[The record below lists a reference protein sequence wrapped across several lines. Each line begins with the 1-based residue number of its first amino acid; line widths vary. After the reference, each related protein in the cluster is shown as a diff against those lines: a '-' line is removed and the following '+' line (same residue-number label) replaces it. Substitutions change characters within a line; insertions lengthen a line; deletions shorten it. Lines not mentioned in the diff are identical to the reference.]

1 VLRRSR
7 WCRTSCARRA
17 AAEATG
23 LPGWPAAYAACCARV
38 RASAALWERRLVGGP
53 VCGRAGLWERRPRR
67 DAAADRAPHRCEG
80 AAPTLP
86 SRLCPGLSK
95 LLRALSLW
103 ESLVFVGVPR
113 LCGSA
118 ALGAMRRPIKRCI
131 AARAQLPQ
139 SPAGSAPGLSKLLR
153 ALSLWESLVF
163 VGVPCLCGSAAL
175 GATRPPIKRCIAARA
190 QLPQSPAGSAPGLSK
205 LLRALSLW
213 ESLVLMGKPGLCGSA
228 LSLWERRPRR
238 DAATDQ
244 ALHRCEGAAPTPPS
258 WLCIGPVEMM
268 KSLVFVGAPPSAR
281 CGDRSSAA
289 SLRGRSS
296 HTPKLALHRTCR
308 NDEEPCLCGSAAL
321 GAMQPPIERCI
332 AARAR
337 LPPL

>member
-1 VLRRSR
+1 MGAPPSARCGRRS
-7 WCRTSCARRA
+7 SA
-17 AAEATG
+17 ASLRGRSSHTPQSA
-23 LPGWPAAYAACCARV
+23 LPGPVEVVKSLVLMGEPCLCGS
-38 RASAALWERRLVGGP
+38 ASS
-53 VCGRAGLWERRPRR
+53 LWERRPRR
-67 DAAADRAPHRCEG
+67 DAATDQALHRCEG
-80 AAPTLP
+80 AAPTIP
-86 SRLCPGLSK
+86 SRLCPGSVEVVK
-95 LLRALSLW
+95 
-103 ESLVFVGVPR
+103 
-113 LCGSA
+113 
-118 ALGAMRRPIKRCI
+118 
-131 AARAQLPQ
+131 
-139 SPAGSAPGLSKLLR
+139 
-153 ALSLWESLVF
+153 
-163 VGVPCLCGSAAL
+163 
-175 GATRPPIKRCIAARA
+175 
-190 QLPQSPAGSAPGLSK
+190 
-205 LLRALSLW
+205 
-213 ESLVLMGKPGLCGSA
+213 SLVLMGKPGLCGSA

>member
-38 RASAALWERRLVGGP
+38 RASAGLWERRLVGAPPSARCGDRSSAASLRGRSSHTLSRPCPGP
-53 VCGRAGLWERRPRR
+53 VEVV
-67 DAAADRAPHRCEG
+67 
-80 AAPTLP
+80 
-86 SRLCPGLSK
+86 K
-95 LLRALSLW
+95 
-103 ESLVFVGVPR
+103 SLVLMG
-113 LCGSA
+113 
-118 ALGAMRRPIKRCI
+118 
-131 AARAQLPQ
+131 
-139 SPAGSAPGLSKLLR
+139 
-153 ALSLWESLVF
+153 E
-163 VGVPCLCGSAAL
+163 PCLCGSA
-175 GATRPPIKRCIAARA
+175 
-190 QLPQSPAGSAPGLSK
+190 S
-205 LLRALSLW
+205 
-213 ESLVLMGKPGLCGSA
+213 
-228 LSLWERRPRR
+228 SLWERRPRR

-244 ALHRCEGAAPTPPS
+244 ALHRCEGAAPTLPS
-258 WLCIGPVEMM
+258 RLCPGPVEMI

-296 HTPKLALHRTCR
+296 HTPQPALPRVCR

-321 GAMQPPIERCI
+321 GAMHPPIERCI
-332 AARAR
+332 AARAQ